1 MWAVISTSGL
11 LLLKVREQYKPSSMF
26 RLSTKQLSS
35 CTSLYMGYIEEV
47 MPLQFNFQSY
57 LYEVIDCYLFHFLY

>member
-1 MWAVISTSGL
+1 MWVAISTSGL

-35 CTSLYMGYIEEV
+35 CTSPYMDYMEEV
-47 MPLQFNFQSY
+47 MPLQFNFQSF